1 MRPMH
6 TVLST
11 QSQVKVFSRL
21 VHELL
26 IPLLQLEAIEK
37 VYLKSTEA
45 TCMKIATE
53 KCSILK
59 DRSNFN
65 VL

>member
-37 VYLKSTEA
+37 VYLKVTEA
-45 TCMKIATE
+45 ICRNDTE
-53 KCSILK
+53 NDTIL
-59 DRSNFN
+59 RN
-65 VL
+65 VLC